1 MIVLVL
7 NRVDPPGPYQLSM
20 ELDHLAEVCDGLQ
33 GFEISAGTAAA
44 AARDPLVNVPPGL
57 LLHSVLS
64 NIMEEA
70 GSSVVST
77 STIQ

>member
-1 MIVLVL
+1 MIVHVL
-7 NRVDPPGPYQLSM
+7 KPPGPCQLSM

-57 LLHSVLS
+57 QLYGVLA